1 MGASYMSHH
10 LCLYKICVTCSLV
23 SEEEADQI
31 FFFYLFFFDSHKYIC
46 NMLFLWSMCGVWQ
59 TWWSIFIFGTW
70 MDKWYV
76 SGILAPFC
84 CLEKHRRDDFI
95 FFSKKVFKICLCLI
109 IRNETL
115 KNGTD
120 YILKF
125 FVCNSSF
132 GVNYPPHQ
140 NLLLQSIFPPLV
152 RESIYRDMTCANL
165 KFFPPLM
172 ILISKL

>member
-31 FFFYLFFFDSHKYIC
+31 FFFISSSLIAINIYAICCSFGLCVVFDKLGGLFS
-46 NMLFLWSMCGVWQ
+46 FLEREWISDMCQVYQ
-59 TWWSIFIFGTW
+59 PPFV
-70 MDKWYV
+70 V
-76 SGILAPFC
+76 SRNIEGMISSSSP
-84 CLEKHRRDDFI
+84 
-95 FFSKKVFKICLCLI
+95 KKVFKICLCLI

-132 GVNYPPHQ
+132 SVNYPPHQ